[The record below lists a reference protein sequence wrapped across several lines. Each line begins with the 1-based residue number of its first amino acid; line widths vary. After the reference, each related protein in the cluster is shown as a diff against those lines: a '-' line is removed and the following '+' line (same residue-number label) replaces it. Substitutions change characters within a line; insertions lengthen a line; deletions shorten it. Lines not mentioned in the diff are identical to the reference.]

1 VAQQMAF
8 SVTGAPISKLGLILA
23 TQAEMCWPD
32 MTKNRKL
39 IFCIKQTFFGYPSW
53 PPFELITKEKTDSN
67 LHQQ

>member
-39 IFCIKQTFFGYPSW
+39 NFFYKTNIFWLSIMAA
-53 PPFELITKEKTDSN
+53 I
-67 LHQQ
+67 